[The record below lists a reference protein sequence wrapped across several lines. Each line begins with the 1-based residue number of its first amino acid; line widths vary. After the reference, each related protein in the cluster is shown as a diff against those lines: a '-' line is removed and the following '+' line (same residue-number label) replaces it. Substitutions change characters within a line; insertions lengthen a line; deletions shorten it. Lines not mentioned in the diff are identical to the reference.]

1 MCVCVCVAEEPR
13 SHLVCVRHNIKSV
26 SVAEAWLM
34 AINLPFNV

>member
-1 MCVCVCVAEEPR
+1 MCACARVAEKSR
-13 SHLVCVRHNIKSV
+13 SHLVCVRHKIKSV

>member
-1 MCVCVCVAEEPR
+1 MCMCVAEEPR